1 MKYQS
6 TMRSVLTGL
15 AMAMAVAT
23 ATAQT
28 SADAQTPTPSS
39 SQSMSADAC
48 AGKQGMKSGRHMSGH
63 GHHGKHA
70 SHRMSGHGQG
80 GTPGMGNLP
89 ASLVEQLALTD
100 KQKVAWMDAQT
111 AASAMK
117 DAGKQMRDV
126 HREAMSKSAAQDAFD
141 PRAMIEQQNKM
152 RESMQANR
160 DAVQKKWLS
169 FWDGLSK
176 DQQAKVS
183 EFMKQNMAHRG
194 NRGMGPR
201 AG

>member
-1 MKYQS
+1 MKHQS

-28 SADAQTPTPSS
+28 STDAQTPSSSS
-39 SQSMSADAC
+39 SQSTSADAC
-48 AGKQGMKSGRHMSGH
+48 AGKQGMQSGRHMSGH
-63 GHHGKHA
+63 DHGKHA

-80 GTPGMGNLP
+80 GMPGMGNLP

-100 KQKVAWMDAQT
+100 KQKVALMDAQT

-117 DAGKQMRDV
+117 ASGKQMREA
-126 HREAMSKSAAQDAFD
+126 HRASMGKTATQDSFD

-160 DAVQKKWLS
+160 EAVQKKWLS
-169 FWDGLSK
+169 FWDSLSK
-176 DQQAKVS
+176 EQQAKVADY
-183 EFMKQNMAHRG
+183 MKQSMAQRG